1 MPETIATATA
11 PAGPN
16 LPPDVTIDRRVTVE
30 EFYEEGHSSLKLRWE
45 TSPALGHKRTIRE
58 LALNRPGL
66 ALAGFTQHFANKR
79 MQVLGLAEI
88 AYLRSL
94 PLELQRQQL
103 AILRSVPAIILSRK
117 RHCPPFAREMAE
129 SVGVPVLRT
138 DLVTGHFINAATVLL
153 QELAA
158 PRLRV
163 HGTMVDINGVGVL
176 IEGEPGI
183 GKSEIALSLIMRG
196 YSLVSD
202 DTTILYRDAVG
213 RIHGTSVTFTRDHME
228 IRGLGIIHVPRV
240 FGVASTRG
248 QMPLDLIIRM
258 VQRDAMRKADD
269 IDRTGLDLATRRVLD
284 VEIPLIT
291 VPVAAGRDLT
301 NVIEVA
307 ALNQRLKNAGFNAAR
322 EFDEALKSA
331 LERKP

>member
-1 MPETIATATA
+1 MPETIATATP

-16 LPPDVTIDRRVTVE
+16 LLPDVTLDRRVTVA
-30 EFYEEGHSSLKLRWE
+30 EFYEEGRDGLRLTWE
-45 TSPALGHKRTIRE
+45 TDPALAKGRIIRE
-58 LALNRPGL
+58 ISINRPGL
-66 ALAGFTQHFANKR
+66 ALAGFVQHFANKR
-79 MQVLGLAEI
+79 IQVLGLAEI
-88 AYLRSL
+88 AYLKNL
-94 PLELQRQQL
+94 PQQDRAE
-103 AILRSVPAIILSRK
+103 AINVLRSVPAIVLARG
-117 RHCPPFAREMAE
+117 RHCPPYARRMAE
-129 SVGVPVLRT
+129 KAHIPVLRT
-138 DLVTGHFINAATVLL
+138 SLVTGPFINAATVLL

-213 RIHGTSVTFTRDHME
+213 TIHGTSVAFTRDHME

-248 QMPLDLIIRM
+248 RMPLSLIIRM
-258 VQRDAMRKADD
+258 VQRNPRQAADD
-269 IDRTGLDLATRRVLD
+269 IDRTGLDSAVRPVLG
-284 VEIPLIT
+284 VNVPLIT

-331 LERKP
+331 LLRKP